1 MLDLIL
7 DPYGYPFW
15 ILVFSIIIA
24 VFGLVFRPF
33 LTHIKFAYPNALFE
47 AIGNPYVDEKEINRI
62 LDCKDLSGFV
72 DSINTLK
79 NYNITG
85 DNSYEIQRSLDD
97 HFVDTINMMK
107 KDSPKDMSDFY
118 NVYLEK
124 LDLYQLKNLLKNK
137 LEDIPVEDF
146 SLDDVILETSKELM
160 RKIKDFDK
168 KEIPDI
174 LKNYG
179 FEKEIIDVVSNEKT
193 DFFSLDNEINKHLI
207 NKFRKVKVPNKCDQG
222 KHLFIN
228 RMIDILNIKNILRA
242 KQLGYDSDTT
252 KKLFLGEGQE
262 IAAWKFKEIAEVDQ
276 VSQVISSLEGTSY
289 YNVLKDNIEEYN
301 KEESVQVLENALD
314 GLFLKLVKDISLQYY
329 VSIGPS
335 IRFLVSKEFEIQ
347 NLKVVTKG
355 LGENLPPDIINKFM
369 VMEAKA

>member
-1 MLDLIL
+1 LLDLIL

-107 KDSPKDMSDFY
+107 KDSPKDMSDLY

-160 RKIKDFDK
+160 RKIKDFEK

-314 GLFLKLVKDISLQYY
+314 GLFLKLVKDISLQYF

-369 VMEAKA
+369 VMETKA

>member
-1 MLDLIL
+1 MLDLII

-62 LDCKDLSGFV
+62 VDCKDLSGFI

-97 HFVDTINMMK
+97 HFVNTINMMK

-118 NVYLEK
+118 YVYLEK

-146 SLDDVILETSKELM
+146 SLDDIILETSKELM
-160 RKIKDFDK
+160 RKIKDFEK
-168 KEIPDI
+168 KEISDI

-179 FEKEIIDVVSNEKT
+179 FEKEIIDVISNEKT
-193 DFFSLDNEINKHLI
+193 DFFSLDNEINKYLI

-228 RMIDILNIKNILRA
+228 RMIDILNIKN
-242 KQLGYDSDTT
+242 TT
-252 KKLFLGEGQE
+252 PF
-262 IAAWKFKEIAEVDQ
+262 
-276 VSQVISSLEGTSY
+276 
-289 YNVLKDNIEEYN
+289 
-301 KEESVQVLENALD
+301 
-314 GLFLKLVKDISLQYY
+314 QY
-329 VSIGPS
+329 
-335 IRFLVSKEFEIQ
+335 L
-347 NLKVVTKG
+347 
-355 LGENLPPDIINKFM
+355 
-369 VMEAKA
+369 

>member
-314 GLFLKLVKDISLQYY
+314 GLFLKLVKDISLQYF

>member
-107 KDSPKDMSDFY
+107 KDSPKDMSDLY

-160 RKIKDFDK
+160 RKIKDFEK

-314 GLFLKLVKDISLQYY
+314 GLFLKLVKDISLQYF

-369 VMEAKA
+369 VMETKA